1 MSVLTKPAAF
11 TFCKVGTIREIHQ
24 QLLHDGYRV
33 SQYALRQWIKSGDIP
48 AVYAGNKALI
58 SYCNVLNIL
67 QTGNLSPTHNQQ

>member
-1 MSVLTKPAAF
+1 MTKPAAF

-58 SYCNVLNIL
+58 SYCNVPVSYTHLVRPEIMAIL
-67 QTGNLSPTHNQQ
+67 WVH